1 MVMVRFW
8 LPLGVVLLALW
19 GCGNEPIPARI
30 QSLSLTGDYATGDYA
45 AAPSTS
51 ELELIFLGT
60 GGIYL
65 QHGEQALL
73 GDPFFSNPPITDWVL
88 MRESPVR
95 SDVIDRYLPPLE
107 AVKAILVAHVHHDH
121 AMDVPY
127 IAAKTDPQVPVL
139 GSETLRNT
147 LFSALDPNRLIAL
160 NAKASGLE
168 KTGEWVQVNQF
179 IRILPILSGHA
190 PHLFGRVL
198 NSDAVQSPLPSV
210 PKTVVDWE
218 SGQALSFVIDF
229 LQAGQPKFRIFYQ
242 SSAADAPDGLPPAWL
257 LQDGK
262 KVDLALLG
270 IANQRRLQEYPIAL
284 LQALQPQ
291 QVVLIHWE
299 LFWDEYSQQV
309 TRPLPGL
316 DLAGLMQ
323 KIEQALPPQVPVY
336 LPDRGARLR
345 IQESL

>member
-1 MVMVRFW
+1 MVRFW
-8 LPLGVVLLALW
+8 LPLGLVLLALV
-19 GCGNEPIPARI
+19 GCGNEPMPARI
-30 QSLSLTGDYATGDYA
+30 QALSSASEDPAVPTA
-45 AAPSTS
+45 S
-51 ELELIFLGT
+51 ELELVFLGT
-60 GGIYL
+60 GGIFL
-65 QHGEQALL
+65 QSGDQALL
-73 GDPFFSNPPITDWVL
+73 GDPFFSNPPISDWIL

-95 SDVIDRYLPPLE
+95 TDLIDRYLPSLD

-127 IAAKTDPQVPVL
+127 IAGKTDPQVPVL

-147 LFSALDPNRLIAL
+147 LFTALEPDRLIAL
-160 NAKASGLE
+160 NARASGPG
-168 KTGEWVQVNQF
+168 KVGEWVPVNEF

-190 PHLFGRVL
+190 PHLFGKVF
-198 NSDAVQSPLPSV
+198 NSDAVQSPSPSV
-210 PKTVVDWE
+210 PKKVVDWQ

-229 LQAGQPKFRIFYQ
+229 LQEGQPKFRIYYQ

-270 IANQRRLQEYPIAL
+270 VANHRRLQEYPTAL
-284 LQALQPQ
+284 LQALQPE
-291 QVVLIHWE
+291 QVVLIHWDV
-299 LFWDEYSQQV
+299 FWDEYSQQV
-309 TRPLPGL
+309 TQPLPGL
-316 DLAGLMQ
+316 DLAGLVQ

-336 LPDRGARLR
+336 LPERGARLR